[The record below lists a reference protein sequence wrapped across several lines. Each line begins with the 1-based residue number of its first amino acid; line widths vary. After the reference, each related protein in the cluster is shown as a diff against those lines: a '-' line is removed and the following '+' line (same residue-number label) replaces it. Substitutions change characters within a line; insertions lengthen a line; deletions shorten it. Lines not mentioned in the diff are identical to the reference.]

1 MENRIDI
8 RAALDRLGESWQF
21 GGSVTDGTEECWRT
35 VRWEDAREKPSWS
48 QLVVA
53 STPIKEEIAAEAREA
68 FKAQRQLLVDA
79 IRVTVGDKVFDGDE
93 VSQGRIARAAVAMTD
108 EETIQWVLADNTP
121 TQCTKAELI
130 EALRLAGEE
139 QTRLWVMP

>member
-1 MENRIDI
+1 MITTVDI
-8 RAALDRLGESWQF
+8 KTGKVTQRELTPEEQAALPVR
-21 GGSVTDGTEECWRT
+21 TE
-35 VRWEDAREKPSWS
+35 
-48 QLVVA
+48 
-53 STPIKEEIAAEAREA
+53 EEIAAEAREA

-93 VSQGRIARAAVAMTD
+93 TSQTRMARAAVAMTE
-108 EETIQWVLADNTP
+108 EETILWVLADNTP

-139 QTRLWVMP
+139 QTRIWVMPEEE